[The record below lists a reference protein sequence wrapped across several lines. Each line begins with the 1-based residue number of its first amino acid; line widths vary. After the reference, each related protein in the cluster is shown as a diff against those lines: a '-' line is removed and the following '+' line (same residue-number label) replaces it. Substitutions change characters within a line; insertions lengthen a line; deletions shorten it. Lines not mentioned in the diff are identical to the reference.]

1 MGNISDYLAWRG
13 DLTFEERPFN
23 DADNIVL
30 SALSYLYLEGIVP
43 SEKDGGGI
51 VLRDAFL
58 QLLYASDGE
67 LKPYVRS
74 LATINAE
81 YVIGMCQS
89 PRFCN
94 AILSSYVDIVD
105 DSKPLQFS
113 AIQIDLPHA
122 GTYVSYR
129 GTDNNISGWREDFN
143 TSFTITEA
151 QREAARY
158 LQRTIQRTKQEG
170 GPIRVGGHSKGGN
183 LAAYA
188 VLHCPKEH
196 LGRIAQVYSNDG
208 PGMAPEVVEEGV
220 TEEAFSLIKHIV
232 PTYSIVGMLFS
243 QENEPRTIVTS
254 SVKGVGQHD
263 LTTWNLMREGT
274 VQSPT
279 IADDCLALNKVISDW
294 TASLSLEDRKLVVT
308 DIFDALEAS
317 GTTKLDEVLSSSD
330 SLNRVIAALN
340 NMDERSREVTKALIS
355 CFLDSS
361 ITGVS
366 KAARRAL
373 DHLRVSD

>member
-1 MGNISDYLAWRG
+1 MANISDYLAWRG
-13 DLTFEERPFN
+13 DLSFEERPFN

-30 SALSYLYLEGIVP
+30 SALSYLYLGDIVP
-43 SEKDGGGI
+43 SEEEGGAI
-51 VLRDAFL
+51 MLRDAFMR
-58 QLLYASDGE
+58 LLHMSDGD

-89 PRFCN
+89 PRFSN
-94 AILSSYVDIVD
+94 AMLSAYVDIVD
-105 DSKPLQFS
+105 EEKPLQFS

-129 GTDNNISGWREDFN
+129 GTDNTIAGWREDFN
-143 TSFTITEA
+143 IGFTVTEA

-158 LQRTIQRTKQEG
+158 LQRAIRRTQEDG

-183 LAAYA
+183 LASYA
-188 VLHCPKEH
+188 VLQCPKQD
-196 LGRIAQVYSNDG
+196 LDRIVQAYSNDG
-208 PGMAPEVVEEGV
+208 PGMAPEVIKQGV
-220 TEEAFSLIKHIV
+220 TQEAYALIKHIV

-243 QENEPRTIVTS
+243 QNSESRTIITS

-263 LTTWNLMREGT
+263 LTTWNLMREGV
-274 VQSPT
+274 VQSPE
-279 IADDCLALNKVISDW
+279 IASDCAALNKVIADW
-294 TASLSLEDRKLVVT
+294 ARSLSLEDRKLVVT
-308 DIFDALEAS
+308 DIFDDLEAS

-330 SLNRVIAALN
+330 KLNRVMAALN
-340 NMDERSREVTKALIS
+340 HMDKRSREVTKTLIS
-355 CFLDSS
+355 CFIDSS

-366 KAARRAL
+366 TAARKSL
-373 DHLRVSD
+373 NYLRTSD